1 MTPDSTRRAG
11 CSSISVNY
19 DYDTSASFTGYRTYG
34 WLGGEGQV
42 PATGSGAALSGD
54 LLDKRIHDAVE
65 YEMGQR
71 GITRDAES
79 PDVLVKYHIGAQDKV
94 QVTDWGYR
102 YSDYYWGYGGRQ
114 IDVYQYTQG
123 TLVIDIVDAKT
134 KTLVWRGSAT
144 GTVDGQQRSPEEMQQ
159 RVNNVVAQIMANF
172 PPKKK

>member
-1 MTPDSTRRAG
+1 MHEAQAGVLRR
-11 CSSISVNY
+11 
-19 DYDTSASFTGYRTYG
+19 
-34 WLGGEGQV
+34 
-42 PATGSGAALSGD
+42 
-54 LLDKRIHDAVE
+54 
-65 YEMGQR
+65 
-71 GITRDAES
+71 
-79 PDVLVKYHIGAQDKV
+79 
-94 QVTDWGYR
+94 
-102 YSDYYWGYGGRQ
+102 YGGRQ